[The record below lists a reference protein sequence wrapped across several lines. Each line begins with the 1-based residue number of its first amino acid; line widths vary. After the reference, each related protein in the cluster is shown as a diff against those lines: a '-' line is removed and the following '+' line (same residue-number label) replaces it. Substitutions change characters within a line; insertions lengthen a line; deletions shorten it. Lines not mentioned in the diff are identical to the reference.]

1 MVHLNSGVV
10 VYKIILFG
18 SQDRSALPQ
27 VLQYYSMDFLVYVAP
42 FWDLVR
48 FQAFCRTF
56 RRSDPFVLVL
66 PSAHYA
72 FVPFLLQCRLGFKQ
86 LLDFKLEFSCVKF

>member
-1 MVHLNSGVV
+1 MVHLHSGMV

-18 SQDRSALPQ
+18 FQDRSALLQ

-48 FQAFCRTF
+48 FQAFCRTS

-66 PSAHYA
+66 PSANYA
-72 FVPFLLQCRLGFKQ
+72 FVPFLLQCRLGVKQ
-86 LLDFKLEFSCVKF
+86 LLDLKSEFSCAKF